1 MSRNVGSVEINQI
14 IDLERYPVDQPDHP
28 GYQEL
33 LSDGRA
39 ALDEVALFSMAGF
52 IQADVVPQMARELEQ
67 LVPVSCRYEQM
78 RNAYTYGFDEPG
90 RANGHPHDRLHK
102 CAYNQVLNY
111 QIPNDSPLRQV
122 YYWQPLTE
130 FLRLLC
136 GYDSFYRS
144 DCPHLALTAKIAGEG
159 DTDGWHYDSND
170 VVFSILLQAPQ
181 EGGVFEYAP
190 YIRSE
195 TDENYPAVASLLD
208 DTDSFADRPVMAPG
222 NLTVFKGDLS
232 MHRVSP
238 VTGKRKRIV
247 GLFCY
252 DSKPGT
258 SFDQWYISQLQQG
271 LPS

>member
-1 MSRNVGSVEINQI
+1 MGSLEINQI
-14 IDLERYPVDQPDHP
+14 IDLDRYPVDRPEHP
-28 GYQEL
+28 QYRQL

-39 ALDEVALFSMAGF
+39 SLDETALFSMPGF
-52 IQADVVPQMARELEQ
+52 VRPEIVPQMAQELDR
-67 LVPVSCRYEQM
+67 LLPVSSRYDQM

-90 RANGHPHDRLHK
+90 RAEDHPHSRLHR

-144 DCPHLALTAKIAGEG
+144 DCPHLALTAKIAGGG

-170 VVFSILLQAPQ
+170 VVFSILLQAP
-181 EGGVFEYAP
+181 EDGGVFEYAP

-195 TDENYPAVASLLD
+195 TDENYAAVAKLLEAPG
-208 DTDSFADRPVMAPG
+208 SFALRPDMAPG

-232 MHRVSP
+232 LHRVTP
-238 VTGKRKRIV
+238 VIGSRRRII
-247 GLFCY
+247 GLFSY
-252 DSKPGT
+252 DRESGT
-258 SFDQWYISQLQQG
+258 SFDQWYIKQLHQG